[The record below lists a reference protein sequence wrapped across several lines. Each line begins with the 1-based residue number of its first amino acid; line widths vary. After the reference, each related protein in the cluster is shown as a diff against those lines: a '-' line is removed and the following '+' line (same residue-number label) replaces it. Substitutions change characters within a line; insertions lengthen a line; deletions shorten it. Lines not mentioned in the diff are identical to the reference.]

1 MRRAVE
7 FLAVLTGVLAVLALG
22 GAAIVLGEA
31 DDSPG
36 LQGIG
41 VLMVIGAAAAA
52 LRWRGAHPRGQ
63 DAA

>member
-1 MRRAVE
+1 MRNAVV
-7 FLAVLTGVLAVLALG
+7 FLAVLVGVLALLALG

-41 VLMVIGAAAAA
+41 VLVVIGATVVA
-52 LRWRGAHPRGQ
+52 LRWRGA
-63 DAA
+63 

>member
-1 MRRAVE
+1 MRRAVR
-7 FLAVLTGVLAVLALG
+7 FAAALAVVLALLALG

-41 VLMVIGAAAAA
+41 VLVVIAAAVGA
-52 LRWRGAHPRGQ
+52 LRWRGV
-63 DAA
+63 D

>member
-1 MRRAVE
+1 MRRAVR
-7 FLAVLTGVLAVLALG
+7 FATALAVVLALLALG

-41 VLMVIGAAAAA
+41 VLVVIAAAVGA
-52 LRWRGAHPRGQ
+52 LRWRGV
-63 DAA
+63 D